1 MTYRRFG
8 IHRKAGRRQ
17 ALWGLLLSVLPF
29 SCADAGH
36 KPPLARAEISRAR
49 AAPRAEGV
57 PRPIVRQYNYVIE
70 FDHCAVEI
78 DPADGGRIV
87 AFSLD
92 GRSVVLARDESPDA
106 YGSSFWPSPQG
117 DWVWPPPV
125 ALDKAEWKASIEGA
139 SLVLASGTD
148 AKLGL
153 SAKQRI
159 AADMPRAALAIEY
172 TLTNAGTVP
181 RRVAPWQNTR
191 VRPNGVTF
199 FPSPT
204 PALPISSLK
213 LAPVEGIV
221 WFSHVPASIKESS
234 KLFADGSEGWIAQ
247 VEGDLVFVKV
257 FPDVPR
263 EAQAPGEGE
272 IEIYVH
278 ESGRFVE
285 VEQQGA
291 YVELAPGESST
302 WTVRWL
308 VRRLPEGIGTEPRN
322 RKLVDYVR
330 CLVASLR

>member
-1 MTYRRFG
+1 
-8 IHRKAGRRQ
+8 
-17 ALWGLLLSVLPF
+17 
-29 SCADAGH
+29 
-36 KPPLARAEISRAR
+36 
-49 AAPRAEGV
+49 V

-70 FDHCAVEI
+70 FGHFAAEI

-87 AFSLD
+87 SFSID
-92 GRSVVLARDESPDA
+92 GQSVVLARDDSPDA
-106 YGSSFWPSPQG
+106 YGSSFWPSPQS

-125 ALDKAEWKASIEGA
+125 ALDKAEWKVSVVGA
-139 SLVLASGTD
+139 SLLLASGTD

-159 AADMPRAALAIEY
+159 EADRSRAALSIEY
-172 TLTNAGTVP
+172 TLTNDGAVP

-199 FPSPT
+199 FPSAA

-213 LAPVEGIV
+213 LVPVEGIV
-221 WFSHVPASIKESS
+221 WFSHVPAAIRESS

-247 VEGDLVFVKV
+247 VQGDLLFVKV

-263 EAQAPGEGE
+263 EAQAPGEAE

-285 VEQQGA
+285 VEQQGP
-291 YVELAPGESST
+291 YVELAPGESSM

-308 VRRLPEGIGTEPRN
+308 VRRLPEGIGTQRQN
-322 RKLVDYVR
+322 GKLVDYVR
-330 CLVASLR
+330 SLVASVR